1 MEIADVV
8 TPGLTTIHFP
18 ASELGALAAQHLL
31 ARLTG
36 QEVAPRTELPVE
48 LVVRGSTAPPLL
60 EGRDL

>member
-1 MEIADVV
+1 VV

-31 ARLTG
+31 ARLAG

-48 LVVRGSTAPPLL
+48 LVVRGSTAQPLL
-60 EGRDL
+60 EVRD